1 MMNVTEEYA
10 GTGSAGLG
18 MACPPLEEASSSRT
32 VEEGNGAGDA
42 RSLEQK
48 RKEAQRLSAARR
60 AQKPVQKRPRVFGAH
75 LSRLARSL
83 PHHRPLSATL
93 NDISLISSG
102 PESSPKKSLPME
114 HLTSFQVKEVERVQA
129 EYESARAATPSHQ
142 NEIFSQVGPALLLGR
157 KFSNWPMNL
166 SSPNKSA
173 R

>member
-1 MMNVTEEYA
+1 MLLKNMLAQAVLALAWRAHLARKRVAAERLRKE
-10 GTGSAGLG
+10 
-18 MACPPLEEASSSRT
+18 T
-32 VEEGNGAGDA
+32 VQRDA

-60 AQKPVQKRPRVFGAH
+60 AQKPVQKRPVFGAH

-93 NDISLISSG
+93 NDISPISSG